1 MKRLAAIL
9 LFLATTLLC
18 PAPSQPVHAQQ
29 PTAQVA
35 QDPQSVTVF
44 ITKTGKKYHRDGC
57 RYLRQSR
64 IPVALK
70 DAKANGYTA
79 CSVCNPPR

>member
-9 LFLATTLLC
+9 LLLAILVY
-18 PAPSQPVHAQQ
+18 PAPAQPIRGQQ
-29 PTAQVA
+29 PTAQVS
-35 QDPQSVTVF
+35 QDPQLVTVYV
-44 ITKTGKKYHRDGC
+44 TKSGKKYHRDGC

-64 IPVALK
+64 IPVTLK
-70 DAKANGYTA
+70 DAKANWYTP

>member
-1 MKRLAAIL
+1 MKRVAAIL
-9 LFLATTLLC
+9 LFLATLLY
-18 PAPSQPVHAQQ
+18 PAPSLPVRGQQ
-29 PTAQVA
+29 PTAQVS
-35 QDPQSVTVF
+35 QDPQSVTVY

-70 DAKANGYTA
+70 DAKSNGYTA